1 MKAIGYF
8 FIFILFQSMLLAQ
21 TNVDR
26 LAFQLDSLS
35 SSYDNW
41 KISGNLSD
49 KNTVFKG
56 NPYDIN
62 FDDSSWSTLTIGEN
76 NYDDSCWLRK
86 EIILPDKILGEQVQG
101 KITLLL
107 SVDDYGYLWVNGES
121 KGYFPWDGDFVLTE
135 NGKPGEKFMIA
146 IKAIN
151 TGGPLRLLRA
161 KLQTES
167 SVSTQ
172 EMIKDFILSMK
183 VGQKLLSFD
192 TYQTN
197 SSLKVDPHIDKS
209 TIDRNEKISLNDLLQ
224 KLAGEVDVD
233 ALKNGDFRKFKESL
247 AKVRS
252 QLIPIKNF
260 VKKFT
265 LFFDSNAHIDAA
277 WLWRSKETK
286 FVCRNTFASVLHI
299 MDVKP
304 EFTYTQSAAQ
314 YFKWMQD
321 LYPDVFQ
328 GIKDRIKD
336 GRWEVV
342 GGMWIE
348 PDCNLPSGES
358 WDRQLLYA
366 KSYFQKNLGV
376 DVKLGWNPDS
386 FGYNWNMPMFYKN
399 AGIDAF
405 ITQKIGWNETD
416 VFPYR
421 VFWWESPD
429 GSRILS
435 YFPFDYVNTITQS
448 YELVDWLR
456 QFEANTGFKKFM
468 ILFGVGDHGGGP
480 TIDMIDRIEH
490 LKTLDIYPN
499 IEYGTATNYINWLK
513 SQDLSKLPV
522 WDSELYLE
530 YHQGTFT
537 SHSNIKKY
545 NRRSENLL
553 TETEKFLSIATIF
566 GGKYDASDIDDAWRY
581 TMFNQFHDILPGSG
595 IREVY
600 IDAIGKYKKVK
611 EIGDFVLGNALDEIN
626 KNINTSGIKNGRP
639 LTVFNSLAWNRTDV
653 VKFELPKGDMN
664 KYKILDG
671 KMKEIPSQMIK
682 KDRFINE
689 IMFVA
694 EDVPSL
700 GYKTY
705 ILEKGNPSNENTSL
719 KTSIGKIENQY
730 FTVNID
736 TVTGWVSGIF
746 DKRNN
751 KEILS
756 GEGNMLQLLEDKPK
770 FYDAW
775 NIGFTGVVFPS
786 QFRKAE
792 VIETGP
798 VRTVVRLYRDYL
810 KPGVQKDYPTKNFPS
825 SFFTQ
830 DVILYNGIDRIDF
843 KTDIDWWEAHTMLKV
858 AFPLAFTDTVATYE
872 IPYGTIQRSTQNIT
886 SWQKAQFEVPA
897 EKWADVTNN
906 DYGVSLLN
914 NSKYGYDIKGNLM
927 RLSLLRSPKSPDPT
941 TDMGKHSI
949 DYALYPHTGSWKD
962 ANSVRKG
969 YEYNQPLIAELNS
982 VHNGKLPKEKSFI
995 KLVGDNVVLTSVKKA
1010 LNSDAWVIQ
1019 WYESKG
1025 KNTETTLTL
1034 PKTPKKVVESNFIE
1048 IDGKP
1053 IKFVGNEVK
1062 VNTKKYSV
1070 QTIKVYY

>member
-1 MKAIGYF
+1 MKTIGYF
-8 FIFILFQSMLLAQ
+8 LIFILFQSIISAQ

-26 LAFQLDSLS
+26 LTLQLDSLS

-41 KISGNLSD
+41 KISENLSD
-49 KNTVFKG
+49 KNTAFNG

-62 FDDSSWSTLTIGEN
+62 FDDSAWSTLKIGEN

-101 KITLLL
+101 KIRLLL

-135 NGKPGEKFMIA
+135 NGKPGEKFMLA

-151 TGGPLRLLRA
+151 TSGPLRLLRA
-161 KLQTES
+161 KIQTES
-167 SVSTQ
+167 SISTQ
-172 EMIKDFILSMK
+172 EMIKDFVVSMK

-192 TYQTN
+192 TYQTS
-197 SSLKVDPHIDKS
+197 SSLNVDPHIDKS
-209 TIDRNEKISLNDLLQ
+209 TIDKNEKISLNDLLQ

-233 ALKNGDFRKFKESL
+233 ALKNGDFQKFKESL

-252 QLIPIKNF
+252 QLTPIKNF
-260 VKKFT
+260 VKQFT

-286 FVCRNTFASVLHI
+286 LVCRNTFASVLHI

-314 YFKWMQD
+314 YFKWMHD

-328 GIKDRIKD
+328 GIKGRIND

-342 GGMWIE
+342 GGLWIE
-348 PDCNLPSGES
+348 MDCNLPSGES
-358 WDRQLLYA
+358 WDRQLLYG
-366 KSYFQKNLGV
+366 KSYFQKNLGT
-376 DVKLGWNPDS
+376 DVKIGWNPDS

-429 GSRILS
+429 SSRILS

-456 QFEANTGFKKFM
+456 QFEANTGFKKLM

-537 SHSNIKKY
+537 SQSDIKKY

-553 TETEKFLSIATIF
+553 TETEKFSSISTMF

-595 IREVY
+595 IREIY
-600 IDAIGKYKKVK
+600 IDASEKYQKVK
-611 EIGDFVLGNALDEIN
+611 EIGDFVLGNALDEIS
-626 KNINTSGIKNGRP
+626 KNINTSGIKNDRP

-653 VKFELPKGDMN
+653 VKFELSKGDMN
-664 KYKILDG
+664 KYKVLDG
-671 KMKEIPSQMIK
+671 KMKEIPSQMLK

-689 IMFVA
+689 IMFIA

-719 KTSIGKIENQY
+719 KTSVGKIENQY

-756 GEGNMLQLLEDKPK
+756 GEGNMLQLLEDKPR

-775 NIGFTGVVFPS
+775 NIGFTGVEFPS

-798 VRTVVRLYRDYL
+798 VRIVVRLYRDYL

-941 TDMGKHSI
+941 TDMGKHSM
-949 DYALYPHTGSWKD
+949 DYALYPHVGSWKD

-969 YEYNQPLIAELNS
+969 YEYSQPLIAELNS
-982 VHNGKLPKEKSFI
+982 VHNGKLPEEKSFI

-1019 WYESKG
+1019 WFESKG
-1025 KNTETTLTL
+1025 KNTKTTLTL

-1053 IKFVGNEVK
+1053 IKFVGNK
-1062 VNTKKYSV
+1062 VMIDTKKYSV